1 MFNYTIYTHK
11 EETDMYHCH
20 IHFYLTGCQH
30 GIFEII
36 RKMPPLEH
44 FTHEFS
50 GSSIPG
56 AALAANADVIF
67 ANLQD
72 MDAREAFQIL
82 VSSKQKNAE
91 LILLADKYQIAFLAG
106 HLDEVSDI
114 WTMPMSDKE
123 LKFRFLRW
131 QQSYKKDKDYWQT
144 TQYLE
149 AAMNSVPNLVW
160 YKDKNGIHKK
170 VNNSFCKTVGK
181 TKQQVEGRNHAYIWD
196 VENDDPACIE
206 SELEVMTKRKTCVS
220 EETVQTG
227 DGIKLLTTYKS
238 PLYDVDG
245 SVMGTVGVAIDVT
258 QERAYE
264 QQLIQKNNTL
274 ETIFTTMD
282 CGIMSHTLDGKHI
295 FSINRAAL
303 KILGYNSKNELME
316 KGFNLIAPSVMEE
329 DKPKLLESINT
340 LGKAGD
346 TVNVEYRVKH
356 DDGEILH
363 IMGNIKLLE
372 ENGTLFYQRFLLDF
386 TAQKLKEESERL
398 ENERRQMELV
408 HALCIDFKLVCFFD
422 LDTGKGNLLQIADNE
437 NSKFNNIFN
446 NNLLLGQF
454 MELFIDKI
462 VYKKDKENLQL
473 ASSSSYMKNEL
484 SKKKFYHVNFRIV
497 KNNEIEYFQ
506 MKVVRAGEWDKNHG
520 IVLGFCSVDE
530 ETRKEMEQKNLLEN
544 ALKQANRASK
554 AKSIFL
560 SNMSHD
566 IRTPMNAIVGFTTL
580 ASTHIDNKEQVE
592 EYLNKIMTSGNHLL
606 SLINDV
612 LDMSRIESGKI
623 RLEEKPCSLPDILHG
638 LHNIVQADVH
648 SKQLELYIDT
658 IDVFDEYIYC
668 DKLRLNQVLLNLLS
682 NSIKYTGA
690 GGSVSMRIVEK
701 PGAPEGYADFE
712 FYIKDNGIG
721 MSEEFVNHIFE
732 PFEREQNTTT
742 SGVQGTGLGMAI
754 TKNIVDMMN
763 GTINVKSEQGVGTE
777 FSVSFTFRLYSGKKQ
792 PQIIRELQD
801 CRALVVDDDF
811 NTCDSVSYML
821 GQIGMHAEWTLSGKE
836 AVLRTHQA
844 VMRGNDYRVYIVDWL
859 LPDMNGVE
867 VARRIKKET
876 GGKVPII
883 VLTAYDW
890 SDIEEEAR
898 EAGVTAFCSKP
909 LFMSEL
915 SNCLNSLIS
924 TEKETKK
931 EEEKPNKLRSGRI
944 LLAEDV
950 DLNQEIASTLLNEAG
965 FCTEIAENGQIAFE
979 MLKKSEPGYYQLIL
993 MDIQMPV
1000 MNGYEATKAIRS
1012 LENKELASIPIIAMT
1027 ANAFEEDKQEAL
1039 KCGMNSHIS
1048 KPIDIKKL
1056 FDTLDKILD

>member
-50 GSSIPG
+50 GSSIPK

-72 MDAREAFQIL
+72 MDARETFQIL

-91 LILLADKYQIAFLAG
+91 LILLADKYQIAFLAN

-329 DKPKLLESINT
+329 DKPKLLESIKT

-446 NNLLLGQF
+446 NNMLLGQF

-473 ASSSSYMKNEL
+473 ASSLSYIKNEL
-484 SKKKFYHVNFRIV
+484 SKKKLYHVNFRIV

-690 GGSVSMRIVEK
+690 GGSVSMRILEK